1 MAAAPPANSGDPQN
15 AAGPENAASTHSA
28 ADTHSA
34 YGSRITA
41 PNNRRPL
48 TARAGA
54 LALLLSTMWAGNPV
68 ANKAGLDDAGPMRL
82 GWLRF
87 ALGGVVVLIY
97 AVVTRQSFRVQRHEW
112 VPLALLGTL
121 FTVQLALMNIGQ
133 DFSTA
138 GHAVVVT
145 STFPLWTGVFAH
157 FFVPGDRMSRSRT
170 LGTLIAYSG
179 IIAVFYKGFAE
190 SSSDFLLG
198 DLLLLGSAV
207 LLGGRQVYLS
217 QLGQG
222 IAQHKLLISQALFG
236 VSAFI
241 IASLIFESDEAFVV
255 TTRLVVALLYTGV
268 LIAGLGFIGQT
279 WLLKR
284 YLPSRVTVISLSQPI
299 FGVLLSWW
307 ILGESVG
314 GELYLGA
321 ALVVAGSA
329 LAQRRAGGERPE
341 IAATG

>member
-1 MAAAPPANSGDPQN
+1 MATTPPADSGGPQN
-15 AAGPENAASTHSA
+15 AAGTQNAAATQSA
-28 ADTHSA
+28 DS
-34 YGSRITA
+34 SRTAAPIT
-41 PNNRRPL
+41 RQPL

-54 LALLLSTMWAGNPV
+54 LALLLSTLWAGNPV

-87 ALGGVVVLIY
+87 AIGGIVVLIY
-97 AVVTRQSFRVQRHEW
+97 AVATRQSFRVLRHEW

-121 FTVQLALMNIGQ
+121 FTVQLAFMNIGQ

-170 LGTLIAYSG
+170 LGTLVAYSG
-179 IIAVFYKGFAE
+179 VIAVFYKGFAD
-190 SSSDFLLG
+190 SSSDFLVG

-222 IAQHKLLISQALFG
+222 IAQHKLLISQGVFG
-236 VSAFI
+236 VTAFV

-299 FGVLLSWW
+299 FGVLFSWW

-314 GELYLGA
+314 GELYIGA
-321 ALVVAGSA
+321 ALVVVGSA
-329 LAQRRAGGERPE
+329 LAQRKVGGQKPE
-341 IAATG
+341 SIN

>member
-1 MAAAPPANSGDPQN
+1 MATTPPADSGGPQN
-15 AAGPENAASTHSA
+15 AAGTQNASGTQSA
-28 ADTHSA
+28 DS
-34 YGSRITA
+34 SRTAAPIT
-41 PNNRRPL
+41 RQPL

-54 LALLLSTMWAGNPV
+54 LALLLSTLWAGNPV

-87 ALGGVVVLIY
+87 AIGGVVVLIY
-97 AVVTRQSFRVQRHEW
+97 AVATRQSFKVLRHEW

-121 FTVQLALMNIGQ
+121 FTVQLAFMNIGQ

-170 LGTLIAYSG
+170 LGTLVAYSG
-179 IIAVFYKGFAE
+179 VIAVFYKGFAD
-190 SSSDFLLG
+190 SSSDFLVG

-222 IAQHKLLISQALFG
+222 IAQHKLLISQGVFG
-236 VSAFI
+236 VTAFV

-299 FGVLLSWW
+299 FGVLFSWW

-314 GELYLGA
+314 GELYIGA
-321 ALVVAGSA
+321 ALVVVGSA
-329 LAQRRAGGERPE
+329 LAQRKVGGQKPE
-341 IAATG
+341 LIN

>member
-1 MAAAPPANSGDPQN
+1 MATTPPADSGGPQN
-15 AAGPENAASTHSA
+15 AAGTQSADSSRTAAP
-28 ADTHSA
+28 
-34 YGSRITA
+34 IT
-41 PNNRRPL
+41 RQPL
-48 TARAGA
+48 SARAGA
-54 LALLLSTMWAGNPV
+54 LALLLSTLWAGNPV

-87 ALGGVVVLIY
+87 AIGGIVVLIY
-97 AVVTRQSFRVQRHEW
+97 AVATRQSFRVLRHEW

-121 FTVQLALMNIGQ
+121 FTVQLAFMNIGQ

-170 LGTLIAYSG
+170 LGTLVAYSG
-179 IIAVFYKGFAE
+179 VIAVFYKGFAD
-190 SSSDFLLG
+190 SSSDFLVG

-222 IAQHKLLISQALFG
+222 IAQHKLLISQGVFG
-236 VSAFI
+236 VTAFV

-299 FGVLLSWW
+299 FGVLFSWW

-314 GELYLGA
+314 GELYIGA
-321 ALVVAGSA
+321 ALVVVGSA
-329 LAQRRAGGERPE
+329 LAQRKVGGQKPE
-341 IAATG
+341 SIN

>member
-1 MAAAPPANSGDPQN
+1 MATTPPADSGGPQN
-15 AAGPENAASTHSA
+15 AAGTQNASGTQSA
-28 ADTHSA
+28 DS
-34 YGSRITA
+34 SRTAAPIT
-41 PNNRRPL
+41 RQPL
-48 TARAGA
+48 SARAGA
-54 LALLLSTMWAGNPV
+54 LAVLLSTLWAGNPV

-87 ALGGVVVLIY
+87 AIGGVVVLIY
-97 AVVTRQSFRVQRHEW
+97 AVATRQSFRVLRHEW

-121 FTVQLALMNIGQ
+121 FTVQLAFMNIGQ

-170 LGTLIAYSG
+170 LGTLVAYSG
-179 IIAVFYKGFAE
+179 VIAVFYKGFAD
-190 SSSDFLLG
+190 SSSDFLVG

-222 IAQHKLLISQALFG
+222 IAQHKLLISQGVFG
-236 VSAFI
+236 VTAFV

-299 FGVLLSWW
+299 FGVLFSWW

-314 GELYLGA
+314 GELYIGA
-321 ALVVAGSA
+321 ALVVVGSA
-329 LAQRRAGGERPE
+329 LAQRKVGGQKPE
-341 IAATG
+341 SIN

>member
-1 MAAAPPANSGDPQN
+1 MATTPPADSGGPQN
-15 AAGPENAASTHSA
+15 AAGTQSADSSRTAAP
-28 ADTHSA
+28 
-34 YGSRITA
+34 IT
-41 PNNRRPL
+41 RQPL

-54 LALLLSTMWAGNPV
+54 LALLLSTLWAGNPV

-87 ALGGVVVLIY
+87 AIGGVVVLIY
-97 AVVTRQSFRVQRHEW
+97 AVATRQSFRVLRHEW

-121 FTVQLALMNIGQ
+121 FTVQLAFMNIGQ

-170 LGTLIAYSG
+170 LGTLVAYSG
-179 IIAVFYKGFAE
+179 VIAVFYKGFAD
-190 SSSDFLLG
+190 SSSDFLVG

-222 IAQHKLLISQALFG
+222 IAQHKLLISQGVFG
-236 VSAFI
+236 VTAFL

-299 FGVLLSWW
+299 FGVLFSWW

-314 GELYLGA
+314 GELYIGA
-321 ALVVAGSA
+321 ALVVVGSA
-329 LAQRRAGGERPE
+329 LAQRKVGGQKPE
-341 IAATG
+341 SNN

>member
-1 MAAAPPANSGDPQN
+1 MTGDSGQSLPEPPA
-15 AAGPENAASTHSA
+15 
-28 ADTHSA
+28 
-34 YGSRITA
+34 
-41 PNNRRPL
+41 RRPL
-48 TARAGA
+48 SARAGA

-68 ANKAGLDDAGPMRL
+68 ANKAGLEDAGPMRL

-87 ALGGVVVLIY
+87 LIGSIVVLVY
-97 AVVTRQSFRVQRHEW
+97 AVATRQSFRIQQHEW

-121 FTVQLALMNIGQ
+121 FTVQLAFMNVGQ

-170 LGTLIAYSG
+170 FGTLVAYAG
-179 IIAVFYKGFAE
+179 VVAVFYKGFAA
-190 SSSDFLLG
+190 SSDDFLIG
-198 DLLLLGSAV
+198 DLLLVGSAIM
-207 LLGGRQVYLS
+207 LGGRQVYLS

-222 IAQHKLLISQALFG
+222 IAQHKLLIAQGIFG
-236 VSAFI
+236 VTTFV
-241 IASLIFESDEAFVV
+241 IASLVFESDESFVV

-268 LIAGLGFIGQT
+268 LIAGLGFLGQT

-299 FGVLLSWW
+299 FGVLFSWW

-314 GELYLGA
+314 GELYIGA
-321 ALVVAGSA
+321 VLVVVGSA
-329 LAQRRAGGERPE
+329 LAQRRTARKNE
-341 IAATG
+341 TGAD

>member
-1 MAAAPPANSGDPQN
+1 MATTPPADSGGPQN
-15 AAGPENAASTHSA
+15 AAGTQNASGTQSA
-28 ADTHSA
+28 DS
-34 YGSRITA
+34 SRTAAPIT
-41 PNNRRPL
+41 RQPL

-54 LALLLSTMWAGNPV
+54 LALLLSTLWAGNPV

-87 ALGGVVVLIY
+87 AIGGVVVLIY
-97 AVVTRQSFRVQRHEW
+97 AVATRQSFRVLRHEW

-121 FTVQLALMNIGQ
+121 FTVQLAFMNIGQ

-170 LGTLIAYSG
+170 LGTLVAYSG
-179 IIAVFYKGFAE
+179 VIAVFYKGFAD
-190 SSSDFLLG
+190 SSSDFLVG

-222 IAQHKLLISQALFG
+222 IAQHKLLISQGVFG
-236 VSAFI
+236 VTAFV

-299 FGVLLSWW
+299 FGVLFSWW

-314 GELYLGA
+314 GELYIGA
-321 ALVVAGSA
+321 ALVVVGSA
-329 LAQRRAGGERPE
+329 LAQRKVGGQKPE
-341 IAATG
+341 SIN

>member
-1 MAAAPPANSGDPQN
+1 MATTPPADSSGPQN
-15 AAGPENAASTHSA
+15 AAGTQSADSSRTAAP
-28 ADTHSA
+28 
-34 YGSRITA
+34 IT
-41 PNNRRPL
+41 RQPL
-48 TARAGA
+48 SARAGA
-54 LALLLSTMWAGNPV
+54 LALLLSTLWAGNPV

-87 ALGGVVVLIY
+87 AIGGVVVLIY
-97 AVVTRQSFRVQRHEW
+97 AVATRQSFKVLRHEW

-121 FTVQLALMNIGQ
+121 FTVQLAFMNIGQ

-170 LGTLIAYSG
+170 LGTLVAYSG
-179 IIAVFYKGFAE
+179 VIAVFYKGFAD
-190 SSSDFLLG
+190 SSSDFLVG

-222 IAQHKLLISQALFG
+222 IAQHKLLISQAVFG
-236 VSAFI
+236 VTAFV

-255 TTRLVVALLYTGV
+255 TTRLVIALLYTGV

-299 FGVLLSWW
+299 FGVLFSWW

-314 GELYLGA
+314 GELYIGA
-321 ALVVAGSA
+321 ALVVVGSA
-329 LAQRRAGGERPE
+329 LAQRKVGGQKPE
-341 IAATG
+341 LIN

>member
-1 MAAAPPANSGDPQN
+1 MATTPPADSGGPQN
-15 AAGPENAASTHSA
+15 AAGTQNASGTQSA
-28 ADTHSA
+28 DS
-34 YGSRITA
+34 SRTAAPIT
-41 PNNRRPL
+41 RQPL

-54 LALLLSTMWAGNPV
+54 LALLLSTLWAGNPV

-87 ALGGVVVLIY
+87 AIGGVVVLIY
-97 AVVTRQSFRVQRHEW
+97 AVATRQSFRVLRHEW

-121 FTVQLALMNIGQ
+121 FTVQLAFMNIGQ

-170 LGTLIAYSG
+170 LGTLVAYSG
-179 IIAVFYKGFAE
+179 VIAVFYKGFAD
-190 SSSDFLLG
+190 SSSDFLVG

-222 IAQHKLLISQALFG
+222 IAQHKLLISQGVFG
-236 VSAFI
+236 VTAFV

-284 YLPSRVTVISLSQPI
+284 YLPSRVTAISLSQPI
-299 FGVLLSWW
+299 FGVLFSWW

-314 GELYLGA
+314 GELYIGA
-321 ALVVAGSA
+321 ALVVVGSA
-329 LAQRRAGGERPE
+329 LAQRKVGGQKPE
-341 IAATG
+341 SIN

>member
-1 MAAAPPANSGDPQN
+1 MATTPPADSGGPQN
-15 AAGPENAASTHSA
+15 AAGTQSADSSRTAAP
-28 ADTHSA
+28 
-34 YGSRITA
+34 IT
-41 PNNRRPL
+41 RQPL

-54 LALLLSTMWAGNPV
+54 LALLLSTLWAGNPV

-87 ALGGVVVLIY
+87 AIGGVVVLIY
-97 AVVTRQSFRVQRHEW
+97 AVATRQSFRVLRHEW

-121 FTVQLALMNIGQ
+121 FTVQLAFMNIGQ

-170 LGTLIAYSG
+170 LGTLVAYSG
-179 IIAVFYKGFAE
+179 VIAVFYKGFAD
-190 SSSDFLLG
+190 SSSDFLVG

-222 IAQHKLLISQALFG
+222 IAQHKLLISQAVFG
-236 VSAFI
+236 VTAFV

-255 TTRLVVALLYTGV
+255 TTRLVIALLYTGV

-299 FGVLLSWW
+299 FGVLFSWW

-314 GELYLGA
+314 GELYIGA
-321 ALVVAGSA
+321 ALVVVGSA
-329 LAQRRAGGERPE
+329 LAQRKVGGQKPE
-341 IAATG
+341 LIN

>member
-1 MAAAPPANSGDPQN
+1 MATTPPADSGGPQN
-15 AAGPENAASTHSA
+15 AAGTQNASGTQSA
-28 ADTHSA
+28 DS
-34 YGSRITA
+34 SRTA
-41 PNNRRPL
+41 APIPRQPL
-48 TARAGA
+48 SARAGA
-54 LALLLSTMWAGNPV
+54 LALLLSTRWAGNPV

-87 ALGGVVVLIY
+87 AIGGVVVLIY
-97 AVVTRQSFRVQRHEW
+97 AVATRQSFRVLRHEW

-121 FTVQLALMNIGQ
+121 FTVQLAFMNIGQ

-170 LGTLIAYSG
+170 LGTLVAYSG
-179 IIAVFYKGFAE
+179 VIAVFYKGFAD
-190 SSSDFLLG
+190 SSSDFLVG

-222 IAQHKLLISQALFG
+222 IAQHKLLISQG
-236 VSAFI
+236 VCGVTAFV

-299 FGVLLSWW
+299 FGVLFSWW

-314 GELYLGA
+314 GELYIGA
-321 ALVVAGSA
+321 ALVVVGSA
-329 LAQRRAGGERPE
+329 LAQRKVGGQKPE
-341 IAATG
+341 LIN

>member
-1 MAAAPPANSGDPQN
+1 MATTPPADSGGPQN
-15 AAGPENAASTHSA
+15 AAGTQNAAATQSA
-28 ADTHSA
+28 D
-34 YGSRITA
+34 GSRTAAPIT
-41 PNNRRPL
+41 RQPL

-54 LALLLSTMWAGNPV
+54 LALLLSTLWAGNPV

-87 ALGGVVVLIY
+87 AIGGVVVLIY
-97 AVVTRQSFRVQRHEW
+97 AVATRQSFRVLRHEW

-121 FTVQLALMNIGQ
+121 FTVQLAFMNIGQ

-170 LGTLIAYSG
+170 LGTLVAYSG
-179 IIAVFYKGFAE
+179 VIAVFYKGFAD
-190 SSSDFLLG
+190 SSSDFLVG

-222 IAQHKLLISQALFG
+222 IAQHKLLISQGVFG
-236 VSAFI
+236 VTAFV

-299 FGVLLSWW
+299 FGVLFSWW

-314 GELYLGA
+314 GELYIGA
-321 ALVVAGSA
+321 ALVVVGSA
-329 LAQRRAGGERPE
+329 LAQRKVGGQKPE
-341 IAATG
+341 LIN

>member
-1 MAAAPPANSGDPQN
+1 
-15 AAGPENAASTHSA
+15 
-28 ADTHSA
+28 
-34 YGSRITA
+34 
-41 PNNRRPL
+41 
-48 TARAGA
+48 
-54 LALLLSTMWAGNPV
+54 MWAGNPV
-68 ANKAGLDDAGPMRL
+68 ATKAGLADAGPLRL
-82 GWLRF
+82 GWMRF
-87 ALGGVVVLIY
+87 AIGGLVVLIY
-97 AVVTRQSFRVQRHEW
+97 AVVTRQSFRIKRHEW
-112 VPLALLGTL
+112 IPLALLGTL
-121 FTVQLALMNIGQ
+121 FTIQLAFMNIGQ
-133 DFSTA
+133 DFTTA

-179 IIAVFYKGFAE
+179 IIAVFYRGFVD

-207 LLGGRQVYLS
+207 LLGGRQVFLS
-217 QLGQG
+217 HLGQG
-222 IAQHKLLISQALFG
+222 IAQHKLLIAQGLFG
-236 VSAFI
+236 VTTFV
-241 IASLIFESDEAFVV
+241 IASMVFESDEPFVI
-255 TTRLVVALLYTGV
+255 TTRLLVALFYTGV

-307 ILGESVG
+307 ILGEQVG

-321 ALVVAGSA
+321 ALVVVGSA
-329 LAQRRAGGERPE
+329 IAQRRVKRRN
-341 IAATG
+341 

>member
-1 MAAAPPANSGDPQN
+1 MATTPPADSGGPQN
-15 AAGPENAASTHSA
+15 AAGTQNASGTQSA
-28 ADTHSA
+28 DS
-34 YGSRITA
+34 SRTAAPIT
-41 PNNRRPL
+41 RQPL
-48 TARAGA
+48 SARAGA
-54 LALLLSTMWAGNPV
+54 LALLLSTLWAGNPV

-87 ALGGVVVLIY
+87 AIGGVVVLIY
-97 AVVTRQSFRVQRHEW
+97 AVATRQSFRVLRHEW

-121 FTVQLALMNIGQ
+121 FTVQLAFMNFGQ

-138 GHAVVVT
+138 GHAGVVT

-170 LGTLIAYSG
+170 LGTLVAYSG
-179 IIAVFYKGFAE
+179 VIAVFYKGFAD
-190 SSSDFLLG
+190 SSSDFLVG

-222 IAQHKLLISQALFG
+222 IAQHKLLISQGVFG
-236 VSAFI
+236 VTAFV

-299 FGVLLSWW
+299 FGVVFSWW

-314 GELYLGA
+314 GELYIGA
-321 ALVVAGSA
+321 ALVVVGSA
-329 LAQRRAGGERPE
+329 LAQRKVGGQKPE
-341 IAATG
+341 SIN

>member
-1 MAAAPPANSGDPQN
+1 MATTPPADSGGPQN
-15 AAGPENAASTHSA
+15 AAGTQNASGTQSA
-28 ADTHSA
+28 DS
-34 YGSRITA
+34 SRTAAPIT
-41 PNNRRPL
+41 RQPL

-54 LALLLSTMWAGNPV
+54 LALLLSTLWAGNPV

-87 ALGGVVVLIY
+87 AIGGVVVLIY
-97 AVVTRQSFRVQRHEW
+97 AVATRQSFRVLRHEW

-121 FTVQLALMNIGQ
+121 FTVQLAFMNIGQ
-133 DFSTA
+133 DFSTE
-138 GHAVVVT
+138 GHPVVVT

-170 LGTLIAYSG
+170 LGTLVAYSG
-179 IIAVFYKGFAE
+179 VIAVFYKGFAD
-190 SSSDFLLG
+190 SSSDFLVG

-222 IAQHKLLISQALFG
+222 IAQHKLLISQGVFG
-236 VSAFI
+236 VTAFV

-299 FGVLLSWW
+299 FGVLFSWW

-314 GELYLGA
+314 GELYIGA
-321 ALVVAGSA
+321 ALVVVGSA
-329 LAQRRAGGERPE
+329 LAQRKVGGQKPE
-341 IAATG
+341 LIN

>member
-1 MAAAPPANSGDPQN
+1 MATTPPADSGGPQN
-15 AAGPENAASTHSA
+15 AAGTQSADSSRTAAP
-28 ADTHSA
+28 
-34 YGSRITA
+34 IT
-41 PNNRRPL
+41 RQPL
-48 TARAGA
+48 SARAGA
-54 LALLLSTMWAGNPV
+54 LALLLSTLWAGNPV

-87 ALGGVVVLIY
+87 AIGGVVVLIY
-97 AVVTRQSFRVQRHEW
+97 AVATRQSFRVLRHEW

-121 FTVQLALMNIGQ
+121 FTVQLAFMNIGQ

-170 LGTLIAYSG
+170 LGTLVAYSG
-179 IIAVFYKGFAE
+179 VIAVFYKGFAD
-190 SSSDFLLG
+190 SSSDFLVG

-222 IAQHKLLISQALFG
+222 IAQHKLLISQGVFG
-236 VSAFI
+236 VTAFV

-299 FGVLLSWW
+299 FGVLFSWW

-314 GELYLGA
+314 GELYIGA
-321 ALVVAGSA
+321 VLVVVGSA
-329 LAQRRAGGERPE
+329 LAQRKVGGQKPE
-341 IAATG
+341 SIN

>member
-1 MAAAPPANSGDPQN
+1 MATTPPADSGGPQN
-15 AAGPENAASTHSA
+15 AAGTQNASGTQSA
-28 ADTHSA
+28 DS
-34 YGSRITA
+34 SRTAAPIT
-41 PNNRRPL
+41 RQPL
-48 TARAGA
+48 SARAGA
-54 LALLLSTMWAGNPV
+54 LALLLSTLWAGNPV

-87 ALGGVVVLIY
+87 AIGGVVVLIY
-97 AVVTRQSFRVQRHEW
+97 AVATRQSFRVLRHEW

-121 FTVQLALMNIGQ
+121 FTVQLAFMNIGQ

-170 LGTLIAYSG
+170 LGTLVAYSG
-179 IIAVFYKGFAE
+179 VIAVFYKGFAD
-190 SSSDFLLG
+190 SSSDFLVG

-222 IAQHKLLISQALFG
+222 IAQHKLLISQGVFG
-236 VSAFI
+236 VTAFV

-255 TTRLVVALLYTGV
+255 TTRLVIALLYTGV

-299 FGVLLSWW
+299 FGVLFSWW

-314 GELYLGA
+314 GELYIGA
-321 ALVVAGSA
+321 ALVVVGSA
-329 LAQRRAGGERPE
+329 LAQRKVGGQKPE
-341 IAATG
+341 LIN

>member
-1 MAAAPPANSGDPQN
+1 MATTPPADSGGPQN
-15 AAGPENAASTHSA
+15 AAGTQSADSSRTAAP
-28 ADTHSA
+28 
-34 YGSRITA
+34 IT
-41 PNNRRPL
+41 RQPL

-54 LALLLSTMWAGNPV
+54 LALLLSTLWAGNPV

-87 ALGGVVVLIY
+87 AIGGVVVLIY
-97 AVVTRQSFRVQRHEW
+97 AVATRQSFRVLRHEW

-121 FTVQLALMNIGQ
+121 FTVQLAFMNIGQ

-170 LGTLIAYSG
+170 LGTLVAYSG
-179 IIAVFYKGFAE
+179 VIAVFYKGFAD
-190 SSSDFLLG
+190 SSSDFLVG

-222 IAQHKLLISQALFG
+222 IAQHKLLISQGVFG
-236 VSAFI
+236 VTAFV

-255 TTRLVVALLYTGV
+255 TTRLVIALLYTGV

-299 FGVLLSWW
+299 FGVLFSWW

-314 GELYLGA
+314 GELYIGA
-321 ALVVAGSA
+321 ALVVVGSA
-329 LAQRRAGGERPE
+329 LAQRKVGGKKPE
-341 IAATG
+341 LIN

>member
-1 MAAAPPANSGDPQN
+1 MATTPPADSGGPQN
-15 AAGPENAASTHSA
+15 AAGTQNASGTQSA
-28 ADTHSA
+28 DS
-34 YGSRITA
+34 SRTAAPIT
-41 PNNRRPL
+41 RQPL

-54 LALLLSTMWAGNPV
+54 LALLLSTLWAGNPV

-87 ALGGVVVLIY
+87 AIGGIVVLIY
-97 AVVTRQSFRVQRHEW
+97 AVATRQSFRVLRHEW

-121 FTVQLALMNIGQ
+121 FTVQLAFMNIGQ

-170 LGTLIAYSG
+170 LGTLVAYSG
-179 IIAVFYKGFAE
+179 VIAVFYKGFAD
-190 SSSDFLLG
+190 SSSDFLVG

-222 IAQHKLLISQALFG
+222 IAQHKLLISQGVFG
-236 VSAFI
+236 VTAFV

-299 FGVLLSWW
+299 FGVLFSWW

-314 GELYLGA
+314 GELYIGA
-321 ALVVAGSA
+321 ALVVVGSA
-329 LAQRRAGGERPE
+329 LAQRKVGGQKPE
-341 IAATG
+341 LIN